1 MKRSRYGEYT
11 ACSGSADNRSCA
23 PEWECW
29 CDDDGDSGH
38 SCANGGF
45 DGCSCTSWGGC
56 PGQHNGPGVLTV
68 GWRSIAQSVATAT
81 VPLHAAESSVPPQL
95 GDALGK
101 LSSRLPGAALY
112 STMSGG
118 ECQADSVSSLTVA
131 AAASTASEPP
141 LCSWRQLQT
150 PAQVS
155 APTSCVLKTLANAF
169 EATQVFTQ
177 CSAQQHCRPYGAAA
191 GPGPGACWIRC
202 ALEVAVGTDN
212 NPNPGSGEGMTA
224 KQLEGLWSAAFEK
237 CAQ

>member
-1 MKRSRYGEYT
+1 M
-11 ACSGSADNRSCA
+11 
-23 PEWECW
+23 
-29 CDDDGDSGH
+29 
-38 SCANGGF
+38 
-45 DGCSCTSWGGC
+45 
-56 PGQHNGPGVLTV
+56 
-68 GWRSIAQSVATAT
+68 ATAT

-95 GDALGK
+95 GDALSK

-118 ECQADSVSSLTVA
+118 ECQADSVSSPRSSLTAV
-131 AAASTASEPP
+131 AAASTASESP

-169 EATQVFTQ
+169 EATKIFTQ

-202 ALEVAVGTDN
+202 ALEVAIGTDN
-212 NPNPGSGEGMTA
+212 NPNPGEGMTA
-224 KQLEGLWSAAFEK
+224 KQLEGLWSAAFEN
-237 CAQ
+237 CVQ